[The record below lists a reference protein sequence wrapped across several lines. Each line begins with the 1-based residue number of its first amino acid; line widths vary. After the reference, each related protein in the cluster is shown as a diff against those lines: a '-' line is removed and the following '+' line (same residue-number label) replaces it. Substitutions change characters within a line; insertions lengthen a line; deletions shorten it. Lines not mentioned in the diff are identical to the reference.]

1 MLLIPLALTILV
13 GAVDYLVHRDSRHLQ
28 LTYRF
33 SLVIIWVE
41 YLMIALADVY
51 LGW

>member
-1 MLLIPLALTILV
+1 MLLIPLLLTVLV
-13 GAVDYLVHRDSRHLQ
+13 SIVDYVLHRDI
-28 LTYRF
+28 TYKF
-33 SLVIIWVE
+33 GLVSIAIIWTE

>member
-13 GAVDYLVHRDSRHLQ
+13 GAIDYILHEDI
-28 LTYRF
+28 TYKF
-33 SLVIIWVE
+33 GLASIAIIWTE
-41 YLMIALADVY
+41 YLMIAFADVY